1 MFISKKVGAPRG
13 RVSRGLAI
21 HDFRLYLYTVR
32 GLHIICRVLQHN
44 FPYWALD
51 SCCSNI
57 KVDRCNMV
65 SDQQIQFT
73 VIFLHVPCTL
83 IVYICS
89 VLRHY
94 FPYWALDCCC
104 SNIKLDGCD
113 IASFNQR
120 WLVSDQKVTDFSN
133 FPQAQNTMGMK
144 FFVLCWFEIH

>member
-1 MFISKKVGAPRG
+1 M
-13 RVSRGLAI
+13 
-21 HDFRLYLYTVR
+21 
-32 GLHIICRVLQHN
+32 IILQ
-44 FPYWALD
+44 F
-51 SCCSNI
+51 
-57 KVDRCNMV
+57 
-65 SDQQIQFT
+65 
-73 VIFLHVPCTL
+73 PCTW

-133 FPQAQNTMGMK
+133 FPQAQNTMGLK
-144 FFVLCWFEIH
+144 SFFSIMSFKYRMLAIISCGLYFFYPVFHSDLYCRVVCSAERLIICIIKSNRYLMDTFGEVLRA

>member
-1 MFISKKVGAPRG
+1 M
-13 RVSRGLAI
+13 
-21 HDFRLYLYTVR
+21 
-32 GLHIICRVLQHN
+32 
-44 FPYWALD
+44 
-51 SCCSNI
+51 
-57 KVDRCNMV
+57 
-65 SDQQIQFT
+65 SDQKIQFT
-73 VIFLHVPCTL
+73 VISLPFLCSLT
-83 IVYICS
+83 VYICS

-144 FFVLCWFEIH
+144 YFFSIRGFNYCYLQPRGGEFKLHLAHNFIFSREFLINDGWCPTRKLQIFPISFRHKTQWD

>member
-1 MFISKKVGAPRG
+1 
-13 RVSRGLAI
+13 
-21 HDFRLYLYTVR
+21 
-32 GLHIICRVLQHN
+32 
-44 FPYWALD
+44 
-51 SCCSNI
+51 
-57 KVDRCNMV
+57 MV

-120 WLVSDQKVTDFSN
+120 WLILDQHIQFTVIFLHFPCTLIVHICSVLQHYFPYWALDCCCSNIKLDGCDIASFNQRWLVSDQKVTDFSN

-144 FFVLCWFEIH
+144 VFCVMLV